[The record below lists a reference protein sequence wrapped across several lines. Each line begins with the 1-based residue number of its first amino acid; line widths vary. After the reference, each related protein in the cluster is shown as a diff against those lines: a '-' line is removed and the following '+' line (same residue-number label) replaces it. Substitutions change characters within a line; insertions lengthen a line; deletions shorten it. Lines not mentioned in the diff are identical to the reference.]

1 MFNVNIKLF
10 GYKDLFNHFI
20 RLNVKKK
27 FPNRLLLTGQD
38 GIGKTTFAF
47 HLTNYLLSE
56 NEKTKYIQELNQIN
70 PDSVS
75 NNLVTKNSHPNFFLI
90 FKNDDKQNIDVE
102 QIRSMTSFL
111 NKSSFNNLKKII
123 LIDGVENLNNSS
135 SNSLLKSLEESNDK
149 NYFILTHNINKKIKD
164 TIRSRC
170 LNYKLNFNYFEN
182 KNIINEYFNTNLYD
196 NLNNDFKTYIISP
209 KFLINHI
216 FFCQENNIDI
226 QSFSTKKIIKFIVEN
241 KSYKKF
247 KFVSDNFQSYI
258 ELYFINLYFSTKE
271 IKYYELFLKNVEE
284 NNLIKKFNLDL
295 DSFFIKFQNKYIN

>member
-196 NLNNDFKTYIISP
+196 NLNYDFKTYIISP